1 MIIQD
6 AVTKAERMLW

>member
-6 AVTKAERMLW
+6 AVAHRSVR